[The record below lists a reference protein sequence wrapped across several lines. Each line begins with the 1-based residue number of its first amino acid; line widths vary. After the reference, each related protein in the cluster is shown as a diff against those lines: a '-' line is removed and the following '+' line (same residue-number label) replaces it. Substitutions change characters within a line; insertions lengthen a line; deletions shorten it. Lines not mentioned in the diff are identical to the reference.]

1 MCDVKPFSG
10 LIAPNP
16 ATTLKALSI
25 VAIIPLTTRSRLK
38 ACRPPRPSSRVELRL
53 VKLTTALQPPTLPF
67 MQPKRQVI
75 GLFLWLAG
83 CSSAFKAR
91 TKLQS
96 SSHIQR
102 LPSVCTH
109 HHGPQHILGHLHQQ
123 NFRDKY
129 QIEEKPG
136 DAPFLDL
143 SGPPSS
149 SVPDTF
155 LLWLDL
161 LIPGSCFALTLV
173 ALCLV
178 DTAVMDC
185 WPAPANAAAVG
196 VAITDMSS
204 VKDLDVSDILQKAG
218 RKAIGGGLSGAAAS
232 LVQLVTLMW
241 LRTTMQFQ
249 YRYGFSFKE
258 SLVKLYK
265 EGGLPRFY
273 RGLPVATLQLP
284 LSRFGDVAA
293 NAFMLLALDSFDST
307 RGLPLPVKSIFGSLA
322 AGAFRFMLMP
332 LDAVKTSLQVCNAA
346 IPFHII
352 ILVAPLFC
360 SVPLHLAILPTI
372 GSSFSHNI
380 FNQVQGSKGWSQVKA
395 RLQEEG
401 VSSLYQG
408 AVAQAVATFVGH
420 WPFFVTFNYMSSV
433 ILLPPADAVFLRLG
447 RNAILGKDD
456 KFRSGLLHLLL
467 AANQKQEHSSY
478 YVLFSFMDLQA
489 CAPPRC
495 RTCVPIAFGSSKPP
509 NKHPNR
515 KLPTGRPCARCWTK
529 MVSRGCL
536 AEACRRGVDAG
547 KDKWADGHVCAGLCN
562 HNNFHLRKYI
572 HFNTCT
578 GWRPMRCRG

>member
-1 MCDVKPFSG
+1 
-10 LIAPNP
+10 
-16 ATTLKALSI
+16 
-25 VAIIPLTTRSRLK
+25 
-38 ACRPPRPSSRVELRL
+38 
-53 VKLTTALQPPTLPF
+53 

-91 TKLQS
+91 TRLQS

-196 VAITDMSS
+196 GAITDMSS

-332 LDAVKTSLQVCNAA
+332 LDAVKTSLQV
-346 IPFHII
+346 
-352 ILVAPLFC
+352 
-360 SVPLHLAILPTI
+360 
-372 GSSFSHNI
+372 
-380 FNQVQGSKGWSQVKA
+380 QGSKGWSQVKA

-447 RNAILGKDD
+447 RNAILGLCSSTVSDMCSNS
-456 KFRSGLLHLLL
+456 FRVIKTTKQTSESQITYREALRQVLDQDGVKGLFGRGLQTRL
-467 AANQKQEHSSY
+467 AANALQGMIFSVVWRYLEESQI
-478 YVLFSFMDLQA
+478 LF
-489 CAPPRC
+489 
-495 RTCVPIAFGSSKPP
+495 G
-509 NKHPNR
+509 
-515 KLPTGRPCARCWTK
+515 
-529 MVSRGCL
+529 
-536 AEACRRGVDAG
+536 G
-547 KDKWADGHVCAGLCN
+547 K
-562 HNNFHLRKYI
+562 
-572 HFNTCT
+572 
-578 GWRPMRCRG
+578 